1 MENIKRVSTVLSEV
15 TTDGLKYFIAYNE
28 DFSPCYITEGYDK
41 AVLVKVNPKF
51 FVIKHNTGYD
61 AYVCQQIDYRSCFYE
76 TDGSELLTSDEKE
89 YGEKLWQA
97 EEYKEDY
104 KCSDINELSKSN
116 EEQNETVDDY
126 KEKVID
132 HQMNIEKEVE
142 NTVKKYEEKIKS
154 IEDYYKKEF
163 IRLTDELNELKS
175 NNNNFEL
182 PRTESNLSSID
193 TVTKNELNRMR
204 KLLAEKDKQIE
215 DLKAK
220 KCPTVQR
227 KKKTKNKIIDSS
239 VALLAISN
247 MILFIIICFIL

>member
-1 MENIKRVSTVLSEV
+1 MENIKRVTTVLSEV
-15 TTDGLKYFIAYNE
+15 TTDGLKHFVAYNE
-28 DFSPCYITEGYDK
+28 DFSPCYATKGYDK
-41 AVLVKVNPKF
+41 AVLIKVNPKF
-51 FVIKHNTGYD
+51 FVVKHNIGYD
-61 AYVCQQIDYRSCFYE
+61 AYIYQQTDYESYFYE
-76 TDGSELLTSDEKE
+76 TDGLELLTSDEID
-89 YGEKLWQA
+89 YGEKLWHA

-104 KCSDINELSKSN
+104 KCSDINEMSKLN
-116 EEQNETVDDY
+116 KEQSETIDDY

-142 NTVKKYEEKIKS
+142 NTIKKYEEKIKS

-163 IRLTDELNELKS
+163 IRLTDEVNELKS
-175 NNNNFEL
+175 NNNFEL

-204 KLLAEKDKQIE
+204 KLLAEKEKQIE
-215 DLKAK
+215 DLKSK
-220 KCPTVQR
+220 KCPTVKI
-227 KKKTKNKIIDSS
+227 KKNTKNKIIDSS